1 MESHANSVE
10 DVLIDGLSFKLKNS
24 AKYVTDRRSVTF
36 HPSGSNVYRTTS
48 GTKVL
53 KIHLTGDSWLVPDS
67 IRLMFSLRNNASDAT
82 HKLRPLSG
90 PWSFFRRMR
99 VLCGGQVVEDFDYN
113 RTHEMMAQ
121 LHSEDTRDNDDIEA
135 FGYRYDNANNAGDA
149 STASLPGI
157 AGGSVRRVSFKLLS
171 GLFNQPKWLPI
182 RYCPITIE
190 LELVNSATDPVVAP
204 DGSDFTSSNTST
216 DWTIEDCQLKA
227 DLCTLDNAVDN
238 QIADHLL
245 SGKALPINFQTYIT
259 QSQVVSGQSL
269 SVNVSRAVTRLSS
282 IFVSFGGSIANEVRA
297 KPWNTFY
304 HPMVHAAAFDPNFE
318 LEYQVQI
325 GSKLF
330 PEYPVQSLAEA
341 FAQLRKA
348 VKDAHG
354 SDFHGLSIKAPRY
367 QQDKYIIAV
376 QTSKLLAAGFTG
388 INTRSGDLMTIKA
401 KANGGGAFNAAA
413 HMPSEMHVVLESDQI
428 LEIRDVGVSVFD

>member
-1 MESHANSVE
+1 MEAHANSVE
-10 DVLIDGLSFKLKNS
+10 DVLVEGLSYKLRNS
-24 AKYVTDRRSVTF
+24 AKYITDRRSVTF
-36 HPSGSNVYRTTS
+36 HPSGSNVYRTSS

-53 KIHLTGDSWLVPDS
+53 KLHLTGDSWLVPDS
-67 IRLMFSLRNNASDAT
+67 VRLMFTLRNNASNPA
-82 HKLRPLSG
+82 HMLRTLSG
-90 PWSFFRRMR
+90 PWSFWRRMR

-113 RTHEMMAQ
+113 RTHEMLSQ
-121 LHSEDTRDNDDIEA
+121 LHSEDTRDNDDLEG
-135 FGYRYDNANNAGDA
+135 FGYRYDNASNSGAA
-149 STASLPGI
+149 STTSLPGI
-157 AGGSVRRVSFKLLS
+157 AGGTTRRVSFKLLS

-190 LELVNSATDPVVAP
+190 LELVNSATDPVV
-204 DGSDFTSSNTST
+204 DLDDTTFRDDNTST

-227 DLCTLDNAVDN
+227 DLCSLDNAVDN

-245 SGKALPINFQTYIT
+245 SGKGLPINFQTFIS
-259 QSQVVSGQSL
+259 QSQVVSGQNL

-282 IFVSFGGSIANEVRA
+282 IFVSFNGTIADVRA
-297 KPWNTFY
+297 KSWNTFF
-304 HPMVHAAAFDPNFE
+304 HPMAHAAAFDPNFE
-318 LEYQVQI
+318 MEYSVQI

-330 PEYPVQSLAEA
+330 PEYPVTSLAEA
-341 FAQLRKA
+341 FAQLRKT

-367 QQDKYIIAV
+367 QRDKFIVAV

-388 INTRSGDLMTIKA
+388 INTRSGDLMTVKA
-401 KANGGGAFNAAA
+401 KAIGGGAFNAAS

-428 LEIRDVGVSVFD
+428 MEIRDVGISVFD